1 MIDFQEKAIADLVAK
16 NLISEQQNLEIQKY
30 KSLKIFSL
38 HNELRFLLYL
48 SILLFTSGM
57 GILIYKNIDTI
68 GHSIILGLIF
78 IVTVVCYYVC
88 FKQSKGFHFNEVFFD
103 NPLFD
108 YLVLLATILSCT
120 FVGYLQFQYQFFGT
134 TFGIS
139 ALVGSAVAFFT
150 AYYFD
155 NKSALSIAIT
165 GLAASIGIQIT
176 PQTLLKNEIYSNTN
190 LIFSGL
196 ILGSILIIWTMYSD
210 KIKLKT
216 HFKLIFI
223 TFALHLCS
231 ICIIAGLLTKFDD
244 ANHSLWMVFVPILVA
259 AVYYFNFISSGIPAV
274 SVFVFN
280 LIYGYI
286 GLNILFGILGSYIH
300 NWDEV
305 WILLVFLF
313 PVYFIASIVLFIK
326 GIKNFNKSDRDS
338 I

>member
-1 MIDFQEKAIADLVAK
+1 MIDFQEKALVDLMDK

-48 SILLFTSGM
+48 SILLFTSGI

-78 IVTVVCYYVC
+78 IVTVLSYYFCY
-88 FKQSKGFHFNEVFFD
+88 KQSTGFQYEEIFFK
-103 NPLFD
+103 NPVFD
-108 YLVLLATILSCT
+108 YLVLLGTILSCT
-120 FVGYLQFQYQFFGT
+120 FVGYLQFQYHVFGT

-139 ALVGSAVAFFT
+139 ALVGSTIAFAS

-165 GLAASIGIQIT
+165 GLATSIGIQIT
-176 PQTLLKNEIYSNTN
+176 PQTLIKNEIYSNTN

-196 ILGSILIIWTMYSD
+196 ILGSILILWTMYSD
-210 KIKLKT
+210 KIKLKK
-216 HFKLIFI
+216 HFKLVFL

-231 ICIIAGLLTKFDD
+231 ICIIAGLLTKFNDVMF
-244 ANHSLWMVFVPILVA
+244 SIWFVFVPILCGS
-259 AVYYFNFISSGIPAV
+259 VYYFNKVSSEISSV
-274 SVFVFN
+274 SLFVFN

-286 GLNILFGILGSYIH
+286 GINILFAIVGSYIH

-313 PVYFIASIVLFIK
+313 PVYFVASIVLFIK
-326 GIKNFNKSDRDS
+326 GIKNFNKS
-338 I
+338 